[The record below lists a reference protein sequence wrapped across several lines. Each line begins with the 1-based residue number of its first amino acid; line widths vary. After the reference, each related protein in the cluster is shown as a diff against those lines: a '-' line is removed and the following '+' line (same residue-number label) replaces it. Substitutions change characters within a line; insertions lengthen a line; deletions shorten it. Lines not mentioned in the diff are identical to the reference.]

1 MPKFS
6 PNTLYSTL
14 WTSTNVLSRVSLKD
28 QVANLV
34 REKILKGK
42 LPSGTKLIERE
53 LAESM
58 GISRM
63 PVHDAL
69 IQLEEEGL
77 VVSKRDARYVIQLT
91 RQDLFE
97 LFQVRVVLER
107 LAAELAA
114 KNTTPE
120 NAENFRNLLGL
131 MKQAVASHD
140 MESFIDL
147 HTKIHD
153 MIWRQARNP
162 QLLRALDSILGPIRM
177 FMARSEY
184 INWDSSLER
193 HRAIIDAINVGDY
206 ESAGECMAR
215 HILISLE
222 HVMQSF
228 DEVM

>member
-1 MPKFS
+1 MTNS
-6 PNTLYSTL
+6 STNTLYSAL
-14 WTSTNVLSRVSLKD
+14 WAPANALSHVSLKD
-28 QVANLV
+28 QVTNLV
-34 REKILKGK
+34 RENIVKGR
-42 LPSGTKLIERE
+42 LPSGSRLIERE
-53 LAESM
+53 LAASM

-69 IQLEEEGL
+69 IQLEKEGL
-77 VVSKRDARYVIQLT
+77 IVSKKDARYVIQLT
-91 RQDLFE
+91 QQDLFE

-114 KNTTPE
+114 KNATPE
-120 NAENFRNLLGL
+120 NAENFRVLFEA
-131 MKQAVASHD
+131 MKNAVESHNV
-140 MESFIDL
+140 EAFIAM

-153 MIWRQARNP
+153 MIWHQARNP
-162 QLLRALDSILGPIRM
+162 QLMRAMNSILGPIRM

-193 HRAIIDAINVGDY
+193 HRAIIDAINAGDY

-215 HILISLE
+215 HILQSLE

-228 DEVM
+228 DEVL